1 MGSGCEWEE
10 EEEKGEGGR
19 KRATYGYRWGS
30 SEHEREAS
38 HAGSNV
44 VGVSSLVASSICVTT
59 RAGRCRLQNWKG
71 RTEAC
76 NAWNM

>member
-1 MGSGCEWEE
+1 MCVVCEWEE
-10 EEEKGEGGR
+10 EEEKGEGRRR
-19 KRATYGYRWGS
+19 KATYGYRRGS
-30 SEHEREAS
+30 SEREAS

-44 VGVSSLVASSICVTT
+44 VGVPSLVASYMCVTT

-76 NAWNM
+76 NT